1 MEVRCRYKK
10 FHVLRVKIPRGAFYA
25 FECIGFN
32 LSQHKMRVKT
42 GCVVVVVLRCVF
54 RELTSCPD
62 QGPEGGGRKSIDR
75 YERPLTSTGTEHYST
90 EHSRQ

>member
-1 MEVRCRYKK
+1 
-10 FHVLRVKIPRGAFYA
+10 
-25 FECIGFN
+25 
-32 LSQHKMRVKT
+32 MRVNT

-75 YERPLTSTGTEHYST
+75 YERPLTSTGIEHYRALKT
-90 EHSRQ
+90 VGRKTKID